1 MGAGLWPGQRRRL
14 TRRAVRR
21 PVRRA
26 TLRDPIISSLHGVG
40 NGRFLPL
47 GRNARAAR
55 GFRRLQDVH
64 LLRLLGAQQADLHE
78 VERADERVG
87 DAEATGSS
95 DGVAQRHGPVVLE
108 QDQRCSGVVRDV
120 LDDVPRVLVAEDLD
134 AFRGC
139 LGSRFRAGLE
149 SLLTLE
155 AETDEGP
162 DLAPDLDRLF
172 LREVAQVLDL
182 DEAVR
187 VLVDRERV
195 DDAHRVALTQPL
207 ELFDDLAV
215 EVRLLE
221 AQHEK
226 LYGSYRHYRLRPVC
240 SDRCG
245 PRDAF
250 TLPRGHRPANRPRW
264 MIRCRRPVY
273 WRAIATRRRSSGSMK
288 WSLSS
293 FRRLIWTQ
301 LILPVKRLVAAV

>member
-1 MGAGLWPGQRRRL
+1 MGAGLWPGQQRRL

-55 GFRRLQDVH
+55 GLRRLQDVH
-64 LLRLLGAQQADLHE
+64 LLRLLRAQQADLHK
-78 VERADERVG
+78 VERADERVR
-87 DAEATGSS
+87 DAEAAGTS

-108 QDQRCSGVVRDV
+108 QDQRGSGVVGNV

-139 LGSRFRAGLE
+139 LCSRNCAGLE
-149 SLLTLE
+149 ALLTIE

-162 DLAPDLDRLF
+162 DLAADLDRLF

-187 VLVDRERV
+187 ILVDRERV
-195 DDAHRVALTQPL
+195 DDAHRVALAQPL
-207 ELFDDLAV
+207 ELLDDLAV

-221 AQHEK
+221 AQHKK
-226 LYGSYRHYRLRPVC
+226 LYGSYRHNRLRPVG
-240 SDRCG
+240 SGRPG
-245 PRDAF
+245 PRAAP
-250 TLPRGHRPANRPRW
+250 TLPRAHRPPNRPRR
-264 MIRCRRPVY
+264 MSRCP
-273 WRAIATRRRSSGSMK
+273 RSG
-288 WSLSS
+288 LLAGHRDTEA
-293 FRRLIWTQ
+293 FLRVDEVVVVV
-301 LILPVKRLVAAV
+301 LPEV